1 MQNKMTVV
9 GGESVGSE
17 AAWQLAAHRMPV
29 WLFEMRPA
37 RYTSAHSYP
46 HIRFAGWITVKGLR
60 YND

>member
-1 MQNKMTVV
+1 MTVV
-9 GGESVGSE
+9 GGEFVGSE

-46 HIRFAGWITVKGLR
+46 HIRFAGWITVKGFAL
-60 YND
+60 